1 MSAEPT
7 SELPPTLRYT
17 PDDELDFAT
26 EAERNAPHER
36 TASRV
41 KYTAEMLA
49 QDAPY
54 ARGFVS
60 TLMKH
65 DAIKQERGEPRL
77 SANEIAAILHD
88 FITRL
93 STVMDRIDD
102 ESLDRNG
109 RMKVH
114 VSRLT
119 SARGQTDQKRFAER
133 RQQDPVLRHIDA
145 DEAHLHGLP
154 DYRTIAISQLVDLRA
169 SVDWDDEASNAWFE
183 RTYKKLAHEPSD
195 DTVIT

>member
-7 SELPPTLRYT
+7 SELPPTLRPA
-17 PDDELDFAT
+17 PDKESDFAT
-26 EAERNAPHER
+26 EAERAASHER
-36 TASRV
+36 AASRV
-41 KYTAEMLA
+41 KYTAEMLT
-49 QDAPY
+49 QDTPY
-54 ARGFVS
+54 ARGFIS
-60 TLMKH
+60 TLIRH
-65 DAIKQERGEPRL
+65 DADKREKGEPGL
-77 SANEIAAILHD
+77 SADEIAAILHD

-102 ESLDRNG
+102 ASLDRNG

-145 DEAHLHGLP
+145 ATAHLRRLP
-154 DYRTIAISQLVDLRA
+154 DHRAVAISQLVDLRA
-169 SVDWDDEASNAWFE
+169 SIDWDDEESNAWFE
-183 RTYKKLAHEPSD
+183 RTYKQLAHAPSD